1 MQNTV
6 SLLPVKEEQIAF
18 NIWDL
23 IFNLSILT
31 TTIFGTSA

>member
-23 IFNLSILT
+23 IDQSLEQQFLE
-31 TTIFGTSA
+31 